1 MKDASQ
7 FRKLYWESDDLFNRI
22 IEKSGLSGAEF
33 MTLYCLEYGA
43 RTQAEICKQ
52 LFMPKQTINSAVK
65 SLSARGFV
73 TLVSSE
79 ENAKIKILNRT
90 EQGRAFSKTHVLV
103 MDDVEDEMWQKFSD
117 EEQNTLIELTK
128 KYNMLLKTEVEK
140 FLSENN

>member
-1 MKDASQ
+1 MKDASK

-33 MTLYCLEYGA
+33 LTLYCLEYGA
-43 RTQAEICKQ
+43 KTQAEICKQ

-79 ENAKIKILNRT
+79 ENAKIKILKIT
-90 EQGRAFSKTHVLV
+90 ADGKEFSKNHVLV

-117 EEQNTLIELTK
+117 DEQNTLLELTK
-128 KYNMLLKTEVEK
+128 KYNVLLKAKVEK
-140 FLSENN
+140 FLSARN